1 MKSTIKITTTRAIVI
16 QPCKTGGI
24 LLTLEDRNGQVRSA
38 EAINLTPDQ
47 AGALV
52 FALEAALETI
62 PGSPELLN
70 DRG

>member
-1 MKSTIKITTTRAIVI
+1 MKTTIKITTTRAIVV

-24 LLTLEDRNGQVRSA
+24 LLAVEDRNG
-38 EAINLTPDQ
+38 EAASIEALTLTNDQ

-52 FALEAALETI
+52 FALESAFEAQE
-62 PGSPELLN
+62 GSAELLN